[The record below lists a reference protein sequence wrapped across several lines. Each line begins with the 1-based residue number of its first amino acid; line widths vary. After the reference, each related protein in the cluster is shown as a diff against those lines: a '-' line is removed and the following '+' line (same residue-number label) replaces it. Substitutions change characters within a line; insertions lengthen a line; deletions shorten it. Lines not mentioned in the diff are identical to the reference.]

1 MIRINMKRSKLITFS
16 TVISLAVVGIFSH
29 LTLTAASNGKNM
41 QIGTAPLSEGV
52 NTSDSTIVYFDTYGD
67 KWAVVGYDG
76 NSGLEASGAVT
87 LLSDSTIDTTVFSNS
102 NNEYAG
108 SLLQSSIESKL
119 HRFSSEELDAIR
131 ERDFTG
137 GGVNRSESSFDE
149 SSLKGENTS
158 GSLWPLSIAETES
171 LDNSLRAINMYW
183 WLRTQGSSDDKAMFV
198 NRHGVISDYAVGS
211 SFGARVAFYLEMS
224 SVAFT
229 SAAEGGKISGTT
241 GPDSLTAIDDYTGN
255 EWKLTLFDSSRNFT
269 AQRTDS
275 GNVPAGED
283 LSINYSGAS
292 AGNNE
297 YVSAI
302 LLNTSGELLYY
313 GRLVN
318 NSESGEV
325 NITIPSGLTDGDYV
339 IKVYSEKCNGDKKT
353 DFASSFVTINITVG
367 ERPAAPSQP
376 DPPQSNPSQ
385 PDPSQSDPQS
395 PSSVESDDKTEPEN
409 TYSEL
414 ESLLDEAV
422 RSEGNKTVV
431 WNKGDKLPFNILKY
445 LKKHPELTLIFNYTY
460 KGVDYSI
467 TIRSENVVI
476 SEDIPWYGPE
486 YLYGMCM
493 QKPSV
498 SAQPVM
504 NSEPSEKTENLT
516 RTYTVMPGDNLTFIA
531 RRLGTTVKKLVK
543 DNNIKNPNIIR
554 VGRVLVY

>member
-1 MIRINMKRSKLITFS
+1 
-16 TVISLAVVGIFSH
+16 
-29 LTLTAASNGKNM
+29 
-41 QIGTAPLSEGV
+41 
-52 NTSDSTIVYFDTYGD
+52 
-67 KWAVVGYDG
+67 
-76 NSGLEASGAVT
+76 
-87 LLSDSTIDTTVFSNS
+87 
-102 NNEYAG
+102 
-108 SLLQSSIESKL
+108 
-119 HRFSSEELDAIR
+119 
-131 ERDFTG
+131 
-137 GGVNRSESSFDE
+137 
-149 SSLKGENTS
+149 
-158 GSLWPLSIAETES
+158 
-171 LDNSLRAINMYW
+171 
-183 WLRTQGSSDDKAMFV
+183 MFV

-224 SVAFT
+224 SVAFV

-255 EWKLTLFDSSRNFT
+255 EWKLTLFDSSRNFS

-283 LSINYSGAS
+283 LSISYSGAS

-302 LLNTSGELLYY
+302 LLSTSGELLYY

-353 DFASSFVTINITVG
+353 DLASSFVTINITVG
-367 ERPAAPSQP
+367 ERPTTPSQPVPSQPAPSQP
-376 DPPQSNPSQ
+376 A
-385 PDPSQSDPQS
+385 PQS
-395 PSSVESDDKTEPEN
+395 PSSVESDDKIPGTTEN

-422 RSEGNKTVV
+422 SSEKNKTVV
-431 WNKGDKLPFNILKY
+431 WNKGDKLPYSILKY
-445 LKKHPELTLIFNYTY
+445 LKEHPELTLIFNYTY
-460 KGVDYSI
+460 EGADYSI
-467 TIRSENVVI
+467 TIRSEDIVI

-498 SAQPVM
+498 NMQPVI
-504 NSEPSEKTENLT
+504 SSVPSEETENVT

-531 RRLGTTVKKLVK
+531 RRLGTTVRKLVK